1 MPKRL
6 CNGKTDGWTNG
17 RMLARSLARSLA
29 RTHAR
34 VHDQPRREERQR
46 SQVANERQCEREGR
60 RERQREAAVSKLPS
74 PCLTFLRCATEGE
87 AWGTQQNQRE
97 RERAGE
103 RESDREGG
111 TKGGREA
118 LEKLLSPPVIYLPVV
133 CAGGLGK
140 DEEWR
145 RRRTRTGVSAVW
157 SLDSTFCNMF
167 C

>member
-1 MPKRL
+1 VR
-6 CNGKTDGWTNG
+6 GKDGG
-17 RMLARSLARSLA
+17 SDR
-29 RTHAR
+29 
-34 VHDQPRREERQR
+34 
-46 SQVANERQCEREGR
+46 GR
-60 RERQREAAVSKLPS
+60 RQSASCLPHFLPS
-74 PCLTFLRCATEGE
+74 SGVPQKERPGVRSKT
-87 AWGTQQNQRE
+87 RE
-97 RERAGE
+97 RERE
-103 RESDREGG
+103 RERERGSDREGG

>member
-1 MPKRL
+1 MSYLPQV
-6 CNGKTDGWTNG
+6 C
-17 RMLARSLARSLA
+17 
-29 RTHAR
+29 H
-34 VHDQPRREERQR
+34 RRR
-46 SQVANERQCEREGR
+46 GLGY
-60 RERQREAAVSKLPS
+60 AAKL
-74 PCLTFLRCATEGE
+74 E
-87 AWGTQQNQRE
+87 RE